1 MVSGSSC
8 NSQLLSIFEQYI
20 CSLEGSLEGSLYFR
34 RGRGSDNRRTI
45 QARKVLCCFRPVGHL
60 DGSSNIDCC
69 VSIGTGEEQKK
80 LDVLSNEVF
89 VKALVSTGRTD
100 TFQNLLLLR
109 KVRPSYQR
117 VKWHLFFLAFA

>member
-1 MVSGSSC
+1 MLFLSRALTPERPSRSNCFRALPVTANFYLFLSER
-8 NSQLLSIFEQYI
+8 NKKYAQLLALHLQQYI
-20 CSLEGSLEGSLYFR
+20 CSLEGSLYFR

-80 LDVLSNEVF
+80 LDVLSNEV
-89 VKALVSTGRTD
+89 L
-100 TFQNLLLLR
+100 
-109 KVRPSYQR
+109 
-117 VKWHLFFLAFA
+117 